1 MTAQRRRITE
11 YLEIDLVRERWIC
24 HRCGHDLGD
33 ARESYKKG
41 CLIAD
46 RDPREVHPPIVEG
59 EYGFAPDPEWCR
71 IVEFYCPGCAT
82 LLETEYL
89 PPGHPLTHD
98 IELDVDALKARL
110 QDQERVA

>member
-1 MTAQRRRITE
+1 VTAQRRRITE
-11 YLEIDLVRERWIC
+11 YLEVDLERERWTC
-24 HRCGHDLGD
+24 HRCGHDLGN

-59 EYGFAPDPEWCR
+59 EYGFSPDPEWCR

-98 IELDVDALKARL
+98 IELDIDALKTRVEA
-110 QDQERVA
+110 QERVG